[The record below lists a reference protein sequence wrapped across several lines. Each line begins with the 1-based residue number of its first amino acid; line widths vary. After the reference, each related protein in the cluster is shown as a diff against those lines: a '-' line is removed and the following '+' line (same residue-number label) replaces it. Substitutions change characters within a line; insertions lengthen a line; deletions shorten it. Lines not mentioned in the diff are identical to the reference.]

1 MEAKMIHDHGLL
13 VIQLLQA
20 TQAAVHHVGLRN
32 VRRELVEGDT
42 VVALDVSIK

>member
-1 MEAKMIHDHGLL
+1 MIHDHGLL

-20 TQAAVHHVGLRN
+20 AQATVHHVGLRY

-42 VVALDVSIK
+42 VISLDVGIK